1 MQNTKK
7 QSVLIIESD
16 AAVSSNLSKRFQ
28 KAGMLVITSSDGYEG
43 YMRARN
49 EVPAYVISET
59 LMPSISGFK
68 LARLLKYDERYRK
81 IKIVLL
87 TSNDLKIEDKVFDPV
102 VQMLFYKNHFDFL
115 NLLKNSNQRR
125 RHELL

>member
-59 LMPSISGFK
+59 LMHSISGFK
-68 LARLLKYDERYRK
+68 MARLLK
-81 IKIVLL
+81 
-87 TSNDLKIEDKVFDPV
+87 
-102 VQMLFYKNHFDFL
+102 
-115 NLLKNSNQRR
+115 
-125 RHELL
+125 

>member
-28 KAGMLVITSSDGYEG
+28 KSGMLVITSSDGYEG

-87 TSNDLKIEDKVFDPV
+87 TSNDLKIEDKVFRSCGADAILQKP
-102 VQMLFYKNHFDFL
+102 FRF
-115 NLLKNSNQRR
+115 S
-125 RHELL
+125 ELIEKFKPETQA